1 MKNGN
6 IKLIPYD
13 EKYIDYLY
21 EYIITGNVTGFENLK
36 LKEKKDLDNFLN
48 NPNIFIKMFAVNKEN
63 NNTVG
68 YVTGYNYNKID
79 EYIYFTIILGMKR
92 EENNEIL
99 KLFVNYMFSYF
110 PIRKIYCEAYE
121 IEKEKIKILK
131 DYGFI
136 IEAKLR
142 EDTFFD
148 GKHYDKYILTLYRED
163 YCNG

>member
-21 EYIITGNVTGFENLK
+21 EHIINEIVAGFESVK

-48 NPNIFIKMFAVNKEN
+48 NSNVFIKMFAINKEN
-63 NNTVG
+63 NNIVG
-68 YVTGYNYNKID
+68 YIAGYNYNKID
-79 EYIYFTIILGMKR
+79 AYIYFTTILGMNR

-99 KLFVNYMFSYF
+99 NLFINYMFSYF

-121 IEKEKIKILK
+121 KDEKKIDILK

-136 IEAKLR
+136 VEANLK

-148 GKHYDKYILTLYRED
+148 GKYYDKYILTLYREG
-163 YCNG
+163 YSNG